1 MKRLEAY
8 HTMTAPISSYY
19 LKQGILHKIDAS
31 KLAEQVW
38 AQIVSGLQQSE

>member
-19 LKQGILHKIDAS
+19 LKQGILHNIDAS
-31 KLAEQVW
+31 KPAEEVW
-38 AQIVSGLQQSE
+38 TQIVSALQQSE